1 MTTQSNTVPSNAVP
15 SNTVLDDLQLAID
28 VAQEAATIAL
38 ANFGFSTARRKYDG
52 TLVTETDEAIDQL
65 VTVRLNSA
73 RPNDAVLS
81 EEQSTAYDPAN
92 ARTWVIDPLDGTT
105 NFARGLP
112 IWGISIG
119 LLVNGLPSVG
129 VLLFP
134 VLGDLFQ
141 ATRGGGAFLNGS
153 PIVTM
158 GTRLVNAPLDDDQVF
173 LECTRTRRRYNLD
186 LPFKSRIFGS
196 AAYHLC
202 KVAEGCAV
210 GGVEATPKLWDIG
223 AAALILEEAG
233 GAILPFSGEPIFP
246 LPALAADYGAH
257 SMPLV
262 HAASRAIAQQ
272 VIERVTPRA
281 KAVPT

>member
-1 MTTQSNTVPSNAVP
+1 MTPISDTVA
-15 SNTVLDDLQLAID
+15 DDLQLAID
-28 VAQEAATIAL
+28 IAHEAATVAL

-52 TLVTETDEAIDQL
+52 TLVTETDEAIDRL
-65 VTVRLNSA
+65 VTERLNEA
-73 RPNDAVLS
+73 RPRDAVLS
-81 EEQSTAYDPAN
+81 EEQSTLYDPVF

-112 IWGISIG
+112 IWGVSIG
-119 LLVNGLPSVG
+119 LLVNGAPVVG
-129 VLLFP
+129 VLNFP
-134 VLGDLFQ
+134 VLGELFH
-141 ATRGGGAFLNGS
+141 ATAGGGAFMNGT
-153 PIVTM
+153 PIQTM
-158 GTRLVNAPLDDDQVF
+158 ASRLSGVAMEDDQVF

-210 GGVEATPKLWDIG
+210 GGVEATPKIWDIG

-233 GAILPFSGEPIFP
+233 GAILPFSGVPIFP
-246 LPALAADYGAH
+246 LPALAFGYGAH

-262 HAASRAIAQQ
+262 HAASRALAEQ
-272 VIERVTPRA
+272 VIQRVTPRDL
-281 KAVPT
+281 AVPV